1 MGTGIGLWVGVQLGL
16 AGPLVL
22 VGGVAAFGQALDE
35 AASWW
40 MIYMALVDLG
50 TLGVIFWLLGRDGGS
65 YRGLLGPPTAPGR
78 SCWAISQPSG
88 VDVNSMIV
96 RPIGQPG

>member
-22 VGGVAAFGQALDE
+22 VGGAAAFGQALDE

-40 MIYMALVDLG
+40 MVYMALVDLG
-50 TLGVIFWLLGRDGGS
+50 TLDVIFWLLGRDGGS
-65 YRGLLGPPTAPGR
+65 YRGCWARRQRLAGRAGR
-78 SCWAISQPSG
+78 SASRAVSTSTP
-88 VDVNSMIV
+88 
-96 RPIGQPG
+96 